1 MSKLNSRFVLR
12 KGADSLHRLKK
23 TGVMDV
29 TNPVQQALNEGRL
42 QEIDED
48 SD

>member
-1 MSKLNSRFVLR
+1 MIATDHICRLR
-12 KGADSLHRLKK
+12 A

-29 TNPVQQALNEGRL
+29 TNPVGQAMEEGRL
-42 QEIDED
+42 QEIDSESSD